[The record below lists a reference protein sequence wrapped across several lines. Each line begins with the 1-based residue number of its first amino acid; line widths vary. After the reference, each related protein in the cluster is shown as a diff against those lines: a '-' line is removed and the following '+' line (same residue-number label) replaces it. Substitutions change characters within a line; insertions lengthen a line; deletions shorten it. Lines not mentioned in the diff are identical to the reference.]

1 MGDLHG
7 RGADQGPHEHRQ
19 VRLQNFASLKTCSIA
34 GHEVVDLS
42 LALVIPVQCR
52 VLNQPTQAQC
62 LLCTLPCSEHVVD
75 ARSLLWCSVPDEC
88 PEEVVQLIDA
98 CMLEDPEQRPSA
110 LDIIQAITA
119 IPVTQRPQPQ
129 RPWYAR

>member
-1 MGDLHG
+1 ML
-7 RGADQGPHEHRQ
+7 
-19 VRLQNFASLKTCSIA
+19 
-34 GHEVVDLS
+34 DLS
-42 LALVIPVQCR
+42 WLSFQYDAEKSTNPRKLSACSVAC
-52 VLNQPTQAQC
+52 
-62 LLCTLPCSEHVVD
+62 PCSEHVVS
-75 ARSLLWCSVPDEC
+75 ARSVRWCSVPDEC
-88 PEEVVQLIDA
+88 PEEVAQLIDA